1 MWSKLASKLPMF
13 IDVEYV
19 RLLGEL
25 AHIPDVLMRAFIEE
39 KDEAQLSDDKW
50 YLTRDVLTFIDERV
64 GK

>member
-1 MWSKLASKLPMF
+1 MF

-50 YLTRDVLTFIDERV
+50 YLTRDVLTFIDERT
-64 GK
+64 GQ